1 MDEGLG
7 HRHRMPPV
15 VHQFAPDGDAMNVAG
30 GTVAG
35 FTTRP
40 DPRYAPCDGAYIAYQ
55 VLGDRPVD
63 LLYRC

>member
-35 FTTRP
+35 FYDAT
-40 DPRYAPCDGAYIAYQ
+40 
-55 VLGDRPVD
+55 
-63 LLYRC
+63 